1 MTKSCASFFL
11 RKKAAQDNKV
21 KIKCLGRAYHDPTM
35 RSMGDRKRI
44 WWKKNNAGPLGEKVA
59 SQFFL
64 KHAIPLGEAS

>member
-35 RSMGDRKRI
+35 RRTEKGYDE
-44 WWKKNNAGPLGEKVA
+44 KKIMQVL
-59 SQFFL
+59 
-64 KHAIPLGEAS
+64 